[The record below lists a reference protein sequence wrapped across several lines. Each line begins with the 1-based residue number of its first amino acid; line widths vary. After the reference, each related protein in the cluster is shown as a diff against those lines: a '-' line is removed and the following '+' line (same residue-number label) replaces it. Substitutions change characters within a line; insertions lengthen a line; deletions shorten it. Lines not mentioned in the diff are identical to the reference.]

1 MKKIVFM
8 GFWLF
13 LGLNIALGQT
23 LRISGTVT
31 DAQTGDPVPLASILV
46 KGTVDGTIAEFDG
59 KFSLQA
65 AANAT
70 LVVSAVGYITQEVAV
85 AGRNVIN
92 IALESEVRGL
102 EEFVVVG
109 YGVQSRR
116 DVSGAIS
123 TVSGDAIKTVPVQ
136 SFDQALQGKAAGV
149 TITMPNGVL
158 GNPPVIRVRGV
169 NSISASSSPLV
180 VVDGVPIFTGDLSR
194 SAAAINMLGD
204 INPADI
210 ASIEVLKDASATAI
224 YGSRAANGVILITTK
239 KGSEGK
245 VNVTYDVSVGYTSP
259 YRVFDVLNARQF
271 VEVKNAARVNA
282 NNLAAAYSLRDIN
295 GNVVAANATHV
306 DTDWASLIY
315 RTGMQQN
322 HALTISGGNKTT
334 TYYMSVGFQD
344 AKGMIVTNS
353 YNRKNARLN
362 LEHKVADYLTLG
374 GNFNFTNS
382 FTNSPQTGSLAGA
395 NFATAGAGRLA
406 FVTAPLVPV
415 FLANGDYNI
424 DIPNNRVGLFGNTQ
438 PVGFFHAQFL
448 FDKNFNTAESDRL
461 ITNVY
466 ANLNPIK
473 GLFIR
478 TSFGFDNS
486 LIESKTFWHPL
497 HGDGRTNGGEAFN
510 FIDRRNRWNWTNTI
524 NYITTIADNLN
535 INALVGSE
543 EQHSKFDGWSG
554 RKIGHAFSDLDN
566 YQSTYTTPM
575 QPTAAMLFENYF
587 VSFFS
592 RLNFNWARK
601 YYVELSARRD
611 GFSGLAK
618 GKKYGTFGGASVMW
632 NVSNEEFFSGLSG
645 IFSDM
650 RLKASYGKV
659 GNISGVGSYASL
671 FQYGSDA
678 YNGQG
683 SLFFASPGNVNL
695 GWESSKKFDLGVAF
709 GLLKDRFQVELGWYK
724 NDVDGLI
731 LDLPYSPSLGI
742 PGNTIPQNIG
752 AMYNT
757 GVELNL
763 TSNNVRTN
771 SFSWVTNL
779 NVSTLKNEVT
789 ELAAG
794 VPFIAGVA
802 HLETTSR
809 TMVGQPVGV
818 IWGVQ
823 TLGVD
828 PATGRRMFQRRNT
841 DGTTSVVYY
850 NHQSGQPTSGWRLGD
865 GTASRAIDISN
876 DGVVL
881 GNTAP
886 KVFGGFDNTFG
897 FKASDM
903 LNIDLGIGLTYA
915 AGFYVYNGSKAGLR
929 DQRNWNNSVE
939 VFNTYWRNPGDI
951 TDIPRPVWGDNV
963 SNGSTM
969 VQSQNVEKGDFVKLR
984 NISMGFTFSHKVLKK
999 FNISNMRI
1007 YAQGFNLFTL
1017 TNYTGAD
1024 PEISSMGDTNLA
1036 PGVDRNTVPQA
1047 RTFSFGINLTF

>member
-1 MKKIVFM
+1 MKKIVFL

-13 LGLNIALGQT
+13 LGLSTALGQT
-23 LRISGTVT
+23 IRISGTIT
-31 DAQTGDPVPLASILV
+31 DSQTGDPVPFASILV
-46 KGTVDGTIAEFDG
+46 VGTNDGAIAELDG
-59 KFSLQA
+59 RFSVQA
-65 AANAT
+65 ASNAT
-70 LVVSAVGYITQEVAV
+70 LMVSAVGYVTQEVEV
-85 AGRNVIN
+85 AGRSVIN
-92 IALESEVRGL
+92 IALVSDVRAL

-123 TVSGDAIKTVPVQ
+123 TVRGDAIKTIPVQ

-149 TITMPNGVL
+149 TITIPNGVL

-169 NSISASSSPLV
+169 NSISGSSSPLV

-204 INPADI
+204 INPSDI

-224 YGSRAANGVILITTK
+224 YGSRAANGVILITTRR
-239 KGSEGK
+239 GAEGR
-245 VNVTYDVSVGYTSP
+245 VNVTYDVSVGFTSP

-271 VEVKNAARVNA
+271 VEVKNTARTNA
-282 NNLAAAYSLRDIN
+282 NNLAAAYALRDIN
-295 GNVVAANATHV
+295 GNVVTATDNHV

-322 HALTISGGNKTT
+322 HALSISGGNNTT
-334 TYYMSVGFQD
+334 TYFLSVGFQD
-344 AKGMIVTNS
+344 AEGMIVTNS
-353 YNRKNARLN
+353 YQRKNARLN
-362 LEHKVADYLTLG
+362 LEHKVGDFLTLG
-374 GNFNFTNS
+374 GNFTITNS
-382 FTNSPQTGSLAGA
+382 FTHAPQTGSLAGA

-415 FLANGDYNI
+415 FLANGAYNL
-424 DIPNNRVGLFGNTQ
+424 DIPNNRIGLFGNTMS
-438 PVGFFHAQFL
+438 VGFFHPQFL
-448 FDKNFNTAESDRL
+448 FDNNFNTAESDRL
-461 ITNVY
+461 LTNVY
-466 ANLNPIK
+466 ATLNPFK

-478 TSFGFDNS
+478 STFGLDNS

-510 FIDRRNRWNWTNTI
+510 FFDRRNRWNWTNTI
-524 NYITTIADNLN
+524 NYITTVADHLN
-535 INALVGSE
+535 INVLVGSE
-543 EQHSKFDGWSG
+543 EQYSKFDGWSG
-554 RKIGHAFSDLDN
+554 RKVGHAFSELDN
-566 YQSTYTTPM
+566 YQSTFTTPM
-575 QPTAAMLFENYF
+575 QPTTAMLFENYF
-587 VSFFS
+587 VSFFG
-592 RLNFNWARK
+592 RLNFNWDRK
-601 YYVELSARRD
+601 YYVEVSARRD
-611 GFSGLAK
+611 GFSGLAE
-618 GKKYGTFGGASVMW
+618 GNKYGTFGGASVMW
-632 NVSNEEFFSGLSG
+632 NVSNEEFFSDFRN
-645 IFSDM
+645 IFSDL
-650 RLKASYGKV
+650 RLRASYGKV

-671 FQYGSDA
+671 FQYGADA
-678 YNGQG
+678 YNGLG
-683 SLFFASPGNVNL
+683 SLFFASAGNVNL
-695 GWESSKKFDLGVAF
+695 GWESSHKYDIGLAF
-709 GLLKDRFQVELGWYK
+709 GLLEDRFQVELGWYK

-742 PGNTIPQNIG
+742 PLNTIPQNIG

-757 GVELNL
+757 GLELNL

-771 SFSWVTNL
+771 RFSWVTNL
-779 NVSTLKNEVT
+779 NLSTLKNEVT
-789 ELAAG
+789 ELADG

-841 DGTTSVVYY
+841 DGTTSVVFF
-850 NHQSGQPTSGWRLGD
+850 NHQTGQPTSGWRNED
-865 GTASRAIDISN
+865 GTASRPIDITN

-897 FKASDM
+897 FRASD
-903 LNIDLGIGLTYA
+903 LLSIDLGIGLTYA

-939 VFNTYWRNPGDI
+939 VYETYWRNPGDI

-969 VQSQNVEKGDFVKLR
+969 VQSQNVERGDFVKLR
-984 NISMGFTFSHKVLKK
+984 NISMGFTFSHEVLRR
-999 FNISNMRI
+999 FNIRNLRV
-1007 YAQGFNLFTL
+1007 YAQGFNLFTF

-1047 RTFSFGINLTF
+1047 RTFSFGVNLTF

>member
-8 GFWLF
+8 GFLLF
-13 LGLNIALGQT
+13 LGLSSTLGQT
-23 LRISGTVT
+23 IRISGMVT

-46 KGTVDGTIAEFDG
+46 KGTTDGAIAEFDG
-59 KFSLQA
+59 RFSLQA

-70 LVVSAVGYITQEVAV
+70 LVVSAVGYVTQEIAV
-85 AGRNVIN
+85 AGRSVIN
-92 IALESEVRGL
+92 IALDSEVKGL

-116 DVSGAIS
+116 DVSGSIS
-123 TVSGDAIKTVPVQ
+123 TVSGDAIRTIPVQ

-149 TITMPNGVL
+149 TITIPNGVL

-204 INPADI
+204 INPSDI

-239 KGSEGK
+239 KGSAGK

-259 YRVFDVLNARQF
+259 YRVFEVLNARQF
-271 VEVKNAARVNA
+271 VEVKNTARANA
-282 NNLAAAYSLRDIN
+282 NNLAAAYALRDIN
-295 GNVVAANATHV
+295 GNVVSATDSHI

-315 RTGMQQN
+315 RTGMQHN
-322 HALTISGGNKTT
+322 HALTISGGNRTT

-353 YNRKNARLN
+353 FQRKNARLN
-362 LEHKVADYLTLG
+362 LEHKVADFLSVG

-415 FLANGDYNI
+415 FLANGAYNI

-448 FDKNFNTAESDRL
+448 FDNNYNTAESDRL
-461 ITNVY
+461 LTNVY
-466 ANLNPIK
+466 ANFNPIK

-478 TSFGFDNS
+478 TSLGLDNS

-510 FIDRRNRWNWTNTI
+510 FFDRRNRWNWTNTI
-524 NYITTIADNLN
+524 NYITTVADHLN
-535 INALVGSE
+535 INALIGSE
-543 EQHSKFDGWSG
+543 EQYSKFDGWSG

-575 QPTAAMLFENYF
+575 QPTVAMLFENYF
-587 VSFFS
+587 VSLFS

-601 YYVELSARRD
+601 YYFELSARRD

-632 NVSNEEFFSGLSG
+632 NVSNEEFFSDISD
-645 IFSDM
+645 IFSDL
-650 RLKASYGKV
+650 RLKASFGKV

-671 FQYGSDA
+671 FQYGADA

-695 GWESSKKFDLGVAF
+695 GWESSKKMDVGVAF
-709 GLLKDRFQVELGWYK
+709 GLLKDRFQLELGWYR
-724 NDVDGLI
+724 NDIDGLI

-742 PGNTIPQNIG
+742 PGNTIPQNVG

-757 GVELNL
+757 GLELNL
-763 TSNNVRTN
+763 TSNNLRTSN
-771 SFSWVTNL
+771 FNWVTTL

-789 ELAAG
+789 ALADG

-841 DGTTSVVYY
+841 DGSTSVVFY
-850 NHQSGQPTSGWRLGD
+850 NHQSGQPTSGWRNAD

-886 KVFGGFDNTFG
+886 KIFGGFDNTFG
-897 FKASDM
+897 FKASDL
-903 LNIDLGIGLTYA
+903 LNVDFGIGLTYA

-939 VFNTYWRNPGDI
+939 VFETYWRNPNDI

-984 NISMGFTFSHKVLKK
+984 NISMGLTFSHKVLKK
-999 FNISNMRI
+999 FNISTLRV
-1007 YAQGFNLFTL
+1007 YAQGFNLFTF